1 MPSGQCGPE
10 QMAVFGGYAMGV
22 GQGSEAN
29 RLTQMRLL
37 ALRALEANAM
47 FLFFAALYIA
57 LAFIVSFFWETRFS
71 LGVYN
76 LMWIGGAVFVFLI
89 AYLANKRRYRLL
101 ESIPFLSPGEDRRG
115 RLLLWKRLAVAAPVF
130 IVLPLFV
137 SAFTSIKVS
146 IGAINPYALDHVFM
160 EVDRFL
166 HGGVS
171 AWRILHPVVGY
182 PIITATIS
190 LLYEAWFPIMAFTV
204 VAVTLWT
211 ERPALRNQFLIA
223 FVLTW
228 AVLGT
233 FAALILSAGGPCF
246 YGLLYPYRD
255 NPYAPLMAY
264 LHEADQVFRVRALD
278 MQDML
283 WARFEAGDLRPGGG
297 ISATPSMHVAIATL
311 IMLLAWRISRG
322 LGFAATAFLILTMV
336 ATVHLGWHYAIDGY
350 ISLAAVP
357 AIWAF
362 AGRVAEFNLRGLRI
376 ARGFTPAMPAVS
388 DLQMRDGRRDSER
401 AGIRFPPG

>member
-1 MPSGQCGPE
+1 MTAFSGGI
-10 QMAVFGGYAMGV
+10 AMSV
-22 GQGSEAN
+22 GTGSEGH
-29 RLTQMRLL
+29 RLKQMRLL

-47 FLFFAALYIA
+47 FLFFAAIYIA

-76 LMWIGGAVFVFLI
+76 LMWIGGAGFVFLI
-89 AYLANKRRYRLL
+89 AYLANKRRDRLL
-101 ESIPFLSPGEDRRG
+101 ESIPFLTPGEDRRG
-115 RLLLWKRLAVAAPVF
+115 RLLLWRRLAVAAPVF

-137 SAFTSIKVS
+137 SAFTSLKAS
-146 IGAINPYALDHVFM
+146 IGTINPYALDHVFM

-171 AWRILHPVVGY
+171 AWRLLHPVFGY
-182 PIITATIS
+182 PIVTATIS

-204 VAVTLWT
+204 LAVTLWA

-223 FVLTW
+223 FILTW

-246 YGLLYPYRD
+246 YGLLFPYRD
-255 NPYAPLMAY
+255 NPYAPLMTY
-264 LHEADQVFRVRALD
+264 LQQADEIYRVRALD
-278 MQDML
+278 MQDLL
-283 WARFEAGDLRPGGG
+283 WEQFEAGDLRPGGG
-297 ISATPSMHVAIATL
+297 ISATPSMHVAISTL
-311 IMLLAWRISRG
+311 LMLLAWRVSRW
-322 LGFAATAFLILTMV
+322 LGIAATAFLILTMV

-362 AGRVAEFNLRGLRI
+362 SGRVAEFNLRGVRV
-376 ARGFTPAMPAVS
+376 ARSNSPAIPAVS
-388 DLQMRDGRRDSER
+388 ELELRDGRRDSDR